1 MMIRKAILS
10 LMLLVGAITMHAAT
24 GKACSDAIPLGKDY
38 SEKIDGPKTVWYVA
52 KTFDLPVKVCFSPQY
67 PSMPAPDVEM
77 DFTCKPGYYADSIL
91 CSLFCKGNT
100 TGVTFDMPHKP
111 VLEMEDGAYCISMG
125 KRYRDLLLQA
135 GISYNVDVYVK
146 VTFNSA
152 GTISMV
158 PDTEFADCM
167 DGGKFMQLG
176 DTVKVKPKDKDRHVI
191 LPYVQWT
198 KDSIRYIWQG
208 TAPVTVAIANTCGID
223 PTDNG
228 DARMVDFFEMQPGD
242 TACYTA
248 EQIKNYAEFENAQA
262 GMYYGKFYSNGS
274 GELTVER
281 IPVAPPDGGAILLE
295 YGKTVSIN
303 ADDTQLFALSKDTV
317 SLRFDSPTEYILR
330 MYVGATAD
338 FTPETALATY
348 QYAVYEGGHTLMLT
362 ADELAALWAKTSGK
376 YLYVRFATNAA
387 TTVTPDIWYPS
398 ECAKKWKEILPGALY
413 VESYKRGLVYHKLVY
428 SKWKGGDITIKSNIG
443 ASYPV
448 AIGDTCGFPSNA
460 NNSHVLYY
468 KSIGRKSSITIPA
481 ATVETWADRV
491 DDEGN
496 LYVLFYNS
504 TAGNVTISSTAPE
517 EQDPIEPSPEPIDY
531 PGLSIHA
538 ACLTTGQGVQISV
551 AMPQTLILT
560 NERGEVVK
568 EWEAVVGTA
577 VEINLTT
584 GTYTLKG
591 KKEEMKIHVE

>member
-1 MMIRKAILS
+1 MMIKKAILS
-10 LMLLVGAITMHAAT
+10 LMLLIGAITMHAAT
-24 GKACSDAIPLGKDY
+24 GSSCYDAIPLGKDY
-38 SEKIDGPKTVWYVA
+38 TETINGPKTVWYVA
-52 KTFDLPVKVCFSPQY
+52 KTFDLPVKVCFTPVNIDL
-67 PSMPAPDVEM
+67 PAPDVEM
-77 DFTCKPGYYADSIL
+77 DFTCIPGVYEDSIL
-91 CSLFCKGNT
+91 CSLFCKDKT

-125 KRYRDLLLQA
+125 KKYRDLLLQA
-135 GISYNVDVYVK
+135 GISYNVEVYVK
-146 VTFNSA
+146 VEFKSA

-176 DTVKVKPKDKDRHVI
+176 DTVNVLPQDKDRHVI
-191 LPYVQWT
+191 LPYVQWS

-208 TAPVTVAIANTCGID
+208 TAPLSVAIANTCGID
-223 PTDNG
+223 PIDYTDE
-228 DARMVDFFEMQPGD
+228 RIVDRIEMQPGD

-248 EQIKNYAEFENAQA
+248 AQIKYYAGFENAQA
-262 GMYYGKFYSNGS
+262 GMYYGKFYSNGT
-274 GELTVER
+274 GVLKIER
-281 IPVAPPDGGAILLE
+281 IPVAPPDGGAVLLE
-295 YGKTVSIN
+295 YGKTVSIEAN
-303 ADDTQLFALSKDTV
+303 DTQLFALSKDTL
-317 SLRFDSPTEYILR
+317 SLRLDSPTDYILR
-330 MYVGATAD
+330 MYVGATVD
-338 FTPETALATY
+338 FAPETALATY

-398 ECAKKWKEILPGALY
+398 ECAKKWKEILPGELY
-413 VESYKRGLVYHKLVY
+413 IERSGLGVYHKLVY

-443 ASYPV
+443 ASFDV
-448 AIGDTCGFPSNA
+448 AIGDTCGFPKDA

-468 KSIGRKSSITIPA
+468 KSIGRKSTINIPA

-496 LYVLFYNS
+496 LYVRFYNG

-517 EQDPIEPSPEPIDY
+517 EQDPEPPLPAATIHVACISESNANIEVSVSAAQQLTITNATGMVVQQWNATTAEPQKIM
-531 PGLSIHA
+531 LNA
-538 ACLTTGQGVQISV
+538 
-551 AMPQTLILT
+551 
-560 NERGEVVK
+560 
-568 EWEAVVGTA
+568 
-577 VEINLTT
+577 

-591 KKEEMKIHVE
+591 ASEQITIVL

>member
-1 MMIRKAILS
+1 
-10 LMLLVGAITMHAAT
+10 MLLIGAMTMNAAT
-24 GKACSDAIPLGKDY
+24 GSSCYDAIPLGKDY

-52 KTFDLPVKVCFSPQY
+52 KTFDLPVKVCFTPTNIDL
-67 PSMPAPDVEM
+67 PAPDVEM
-77 DFTCKPGYYADSIL
+77 DFTCNPGVYEDSIL
-91 CSLFCKGNT
+91 CSLFCKNNS

-111 VLEMEDGAYCISMG
+111 VLVLEDNSYCISMG

-135 GISYNVDVYVK
+135 GISYNVEVYVK
-146 VTFNSA
+146 VTFKSA
-152 GTISMV
+152 GTLSMV

-176 DTVKVKPKDKDRHVI
+176 DTVEVKSKDKDRHVI
-191 LPYVQWT
+191 LPYVQWS

-208 TAPVTVAIANTCGID
+208 TAPVSVAIANTCGID
-223 PTDNG
+223 PIDKTDG
-228 DARMVDFFEMQPGD
+228 RIVDRIEMQPGD

-248 EQIKNYAEFENAQA
+248 DSIKYYAEFENAQA
-262 GMYYGKFYSNGS
+262 GMYYGKFYSNGT
-274 GELTVER
+274 GVLKVER

-295 YGKTVSIN
+295 YGKTVSIEAN
-303 ADDTQLFALSKDTV
+303 DTQLYALSKDTV

-398 ECAKKWKEILPGALY
+398 ECAKKWKEILPGELY
-413 VESYKRGLVYHKLVY
+413 IERYQRGLVYHKLVY
-428 SKWKGGDITIKSNIG
+428 SKWKGGDITIKSAIN
-443 ASYPV
+443 AACPMF
-448 AIGDTCGFPSNA
+448 IGDTCGFPNNA
-460 NNSHVLYY
+460 NNPHIIYA
-468 KSIGRKSSITIPA
+468 KSITRKGTLTIPA
-481 ATVETWADRV
+481 ATVSEWADRV

-496 LYVLFYNS
+496 IYVLFYTG
-504 TAGNVTISSTAPE
+504 TAGSITISSTAPE
-517 EQDPIEPSPEPIDY
+517 EQDPEPPLPAATIHVACISEANANIEVS
-531 PGLSIHA
+531 
-538 ACLTTGQGVQISV
+538 VSV
-551 AMPQTLILT
+551 AQQLT
-560 NERGEVVK
+560 ITNAAGMVVQQ
-568 EWEAVVGTA
+568 WNATTAEAQKLMLNA
-577 VEINLTT
+577 

-591 KKEEMKIHVE
+591 DNEQITIVL

>member
-1 MMIRKAILS
+1 
-10 LMLLVGAITMHAAT
+10 MLLIGAMTMNAAT
-24 GKACSDAIPLGKDY
+24 GSSCYDAIPLGKDY
-38 SEKIDGPKTVWYVA
+38 SETINGPKTVWYVA
-52 KTFDLPVKVCFSPQY
+52 KTFDLPVKVCFTPTNIDL
-67 PSMPAPDVEM
+67 PAPDVEM
-77 DFTCKPGYYADSIL
+77 DFTCNPGVYEDSIL
-91 CSLFCKGNT
+91 CSLFCKNNS

-111 VLEMEDGAYCISMG
+111 VLVLEDNSYCISMG

-135 GISYNVDVYVK
+135 GISYNVEVYVK
-146 VTFNSA
+146 VTFKSA
-152 GTISMV
+152 GTLSMV

-176 DTVKVKPKDKDRHVI
+176 DTIQVLPKDKERHVI
-191 LPYVQWT
+191 LPYVQWS

-208 TAPVTVAIANTCGID
+208 TAPVSVAIANTCGID
-223 PTDNG
+223 PTDYT
-228 DARMVDFFEMQPGD
+228 DERIVDRIEMQPGD
-242 TACYTA
+242 TVSYTA
-248 EQIKNYAEFENAQA
+248 EEIKYYAGFENVQA
-262 GMYYGKFYSNGS
+262 GMYYGKFYSNGT
-274 GELTVER
+274 GVLKIER
-281 IPVAPPDGGAILLE
+281 VPVAPPDGGAVLLQ

-303 ADDTQLFALSKDTV
+303 ADDTQLYALSKDTV

-398 ECAKKWKEILPGALY
+398 ECAKKWKEILPGELY
-413 VESYKRGLVYHKLVY
+413 IERYQRGLVYHKLVY
-428 SKWKGGDITIKSNIG
+428 SKWKGGDITIKSAIN
-443 ASYPV
+443 AACPV

-496 LYVLFYNS
+496 LYVLFYTG

-517 EQDPIEPSPEPIDY
+517 EQDPEPPLPAATIHVACISEANANIEVS
-531 PGLSIHA
+531 
-538 ACLTTGQGVQISV
+538 VSV
-551 AMPQTLILT
+551 AQQLT
-560 NERGEVVK
+560 ITNAAGMVVQQ
-568 EWEAVVGTA
+568 WNATAAEAQKLMLNA
-577 VEINLTT
+577 
-584 GTYTLKG
+584 GTYILKG
-591 KKEEMKIHVE
+591 DNEQITIVL

>member
-1 MMIRKAILS
+1 
-10 LMLLVGAITMHAAT
+10 MLLIGAMTMNAAT
-24 GKACSDAIPLGKDY
+24 GTSCYDAIPLGKDY

-52 KTFDLPVKVCFSPQY
+52 KTFDLPVKVCFTPTNTDQ
-67 PSMPAPDVEM
+67 PAPDVEM
-77 DFTCKPGYYADSIL
+77 DFTCNPGVYEDSIL
-91 CSLFCKGNT
+91 CSLFCKNNT

-111 VLEMEDGAYCISMG
+111 VLVLEDNSYCISMG

-135 GISYNVDVYVK
+135 GISYNVEVYVK
-146 VTFNSA
+146 VTFKSP
-152 GTISMV
+152 GTLSMV

-176 DTVKVKPKDKDRHVI
+176 DTVEVKSKDKERHVI
-191 LPYVQWT
+191 LPYVQWS

-228 DARMVDFFEMQPGD
+228 DGRLLEFYEMQPGD
-242 TACYTA
+242 TVSYTA
-248 EQIKNYAEFENAQA
+248 EDIKYYASFENAQA
-262 GMYYGKFYSNGS
+262 GMYYGKFYSNGT
-274 GELTVER
+274 GVLKIER
-281 IPVAPPDGGAILLE
+281 VPVAPPDGGAVLLQ

-303 ADDTQLFALSKDTV
+303 ADDTQLYALSKDTV
-317 SLRFDSPTEYILR
+317 SLRFDSPTDYILR

-398 ECAKKWKEILPGALY
+398 ECAKKWKEILPGELY
-413 VESYKRGLVYHKLVY
+413 IERYQRGLVYHKLVC
-428 SKWKGGDITIKSNIG
+428 SKWKGGDITIKSAIN
-443 ASYPV
+443 ASCPV

-468 KSIGRKSSITIPA
+468 KSIGRKNSITIPA

-496 LYVLFYNS
+496 IYVLFYTG
-504 TAGNVTISSTAPE
+504 TAGTITISSTAPE
-517 EQDPIEPSPEPIDY
+517 EQDPEPPLPAATIHVACISEANANIEVS
-531 PGLSIHA
+531 
-538 ACLTTGQGVQISV
+538 VSV
-551 AMPQTLILT
+551 AQQLT
-560 NERGEVVK
+560 ITNAAGMVVQQ
-568 EWEAVVGTA
+568 WNATTAEAQKLMLNA
-577 VEINLTT
+577 

-591 KKEEMKIHVE
+591 DNEQITIVL

>member
-1 MMIRKAILS
+1 MIRKAILN
-10 LMLLVGAITMHAAT
+10 LMLLFGAMTMNAAT
-24 GKACSDAIPLGKDY
+24 GTSCYDAIPLGKDY
-38 SEKIDGPKTVWYVA
+38 TETINGRKTVWYVA
-52 KTFDLPVKVCFSPQY
+52 RTFDLPVKVCFTPVNIDL
-67 PSMPAPDVEM
+67 PAPDVEM
-77 DFTCKPGYYADSIL
+77 DFTCIPGVYEDSIL
-91 CSLFCKGNT
+91 NSLFGKSGS

-111 VLEMEDGAYCISMG
+111 VLVLEDGAYCISMG
-125 KRYRDLLLQA
+125 KKYRDLLLQA
-135 GISYNVDVYVK
+135 GISYNVEVYVK

-152 GTISMV
+152 GTLSMV

-167 DGGKFMQLG
+167 DGGKFTQLG
-176 DTVKVKPKDKDRHVI
+176 DTINVLPQDKERHVI
-191 LPYVQWT
+191 LPYVQWS

-228 DARMVDFFEMQPGD
+228 DDRIVDFFEMQPGD
-242 TACYTA
+242 TTCYTA
-248 EQIKNYAEFENAQA
+248 EQIKHYAEFENAQA
-262 GMYYGKFYSNGS
+262 GMYYGKFYSNGT
-274 GELTVER
+274 GELKVER

-317 SLRFDSPTEYILR
+317 SLRFDSPTDYILR

-398 ECAKKWKEILPGALY
+398 ECAKKWKEILPGELY
-413 VESYKRGLVYHKLVY
+413 IERYQRGLVYHKLVY

-443 ASYPV
+443 ASCPV

-468 KSIGRKSSITIPA
+468 KSISRRNSITIPA
-481 ATVETWADRV
+481 ATAETWADRV

-496 LYVLFYNS
+496 LYVLFYTG

-517 EQDPIEPSPEPIDY
+517 EQDPEPPLPSATIHVACISELNANIEVS
-531 PGLSIHA
+531 
-538 ACLTTGQGVQISV
+538 VSV
-551 AMPQTLILT
+551 AQQLTITNATGMVVQQWNATTAAPQKIML
-560 NERGEVVK
+560 N
-568 EWEAVVGTA
+568 A
-577 VEINLTT
+577 

-591 KKEEMKIHVE
+591 DNEQITIVL

>member
-10 LMLLVGAITMHAAT
+10 LMLLIGAMTMNAAT
-24 GKACSDAIPLGKDY
+24 GTSCYDAIPLGKDY
-38 SEKIDGPKTVWYVA
+38 TETINGPKTVWYVA
-52 KTFDLPVKVCFSPQY
+52 KTFDLPVKVCFTPVNIDL
-67 PSMPAPDVEM
+67 PAPDVEM
-77 DFTCKPGYYADSIL
+77 DFTCIPGVYEDSIL
-91 CSLFCKGNT
+91 CSLFCKNNT

-135 GISYNVDVYVK
+135 GISYNVEVYVK
-146 VTFNSA
+146 VTFKSA
-152 GTISMV
+152 GTLSMV

-176 DTVKVKPKDKDRHVI
+176 DTVNVLPQDKDRHVI
-191 LPYVQWT
+191 LPYVQWS

-208 TAPVTVAIANTCGID
+208 TAPLSVAIANTCGID
-223 PTDNG
+223 PTDYT
-228 DARMVDFFEMQPGD
+228 DERIVDRIEMQPGD

-248 EQIKNYAEFENAQA
+248 AQIKYYAGFENAQA
-262 GMYYGKFYSNGS
+262 GMYYGKFYSNGT
-274 GELTVER
+274 GVLKVER

-317 SLRFDSPTEYILR
+317 SLRFDSPTDYILR

-398 ECAKKWKEILPGALY
+398 ECAKKWNNLPQGNLSIKRIASGRVY
-413 VESYKRGLVYHKLVY
+413 YKIVY
-428 SKWKGGDITIKSNIG
+428 SEWKGGDITIKETKGNLVDV
-443 ASYPV
+443 YV
-448 AIGDTCGFPSNA
+448 EDTCGFETSDT
-460 NNSHVLYY
+460 HLYNGNI
-468 KSIGRKSSITIPA
+468 KRRATLTIPA
-481 ATVETWADRV
+481 ATVNTWAEHV

-496 LYVLFYNS
+496 LYILFAPSSN
-504 TAGNVTISSTAPE
+504 TTITISSTAPE
-517 EQDPIEPSPEPIDY
+517 EQDPEPPLPSATIHVACISESNANIEVS
-531 PGLSIHA
+531 
-538 ACLTTGQGVQISV
+538 VSV
-551 AMPQTLILT
+551 AQQLTITNATGMVVQQWNATTAEPQKIL
-560 NERGEVVK
+560 
-568 EWEAVVGTA
+568 
-577 VEINLTT
+577 LST

-591 KKEEMKIHVE
+591 DNDQITIVL

>member
-1 MMIRKAILS
+1 MIRKAILC
-10 LMLLVGAITMHAAT
+10 LMLLIGAMTTNAAT
-24 GKACSDAIPLGKDY
+24 GSSCYDAIPLGKDY
-38 SEKIDGPKTVWYVA
+38 SEKIDGQKTVWYVA
-52 KTFDLPVKVCFSPQY
+52 KTFDLPVKVCFTPKNIDL
-67 PSMPAPDVEM
+67 PAPDVEM
-77 DFTCKPGYYADSIL
+77 DFTCKPGVYEDSIL
-91 CSLFCKGNT
+91 CSLFCKNNS

-111 VLEMEDGAYCISMG
+111 VLVLEDNSYCISMG

-135 GISYNVDVYVK
+135 GISYNVEVYVK
-146 VTFNSA
+146 VTFKSA
-152 GTISMV
+152 GTLSMV

-176 DTVKVKPKDKDRHVI
+176 DTVEVKSKDKERHVI
-191 LPYVQWT
+191 LPYVQWS

-208 TAPVTVAIANTCGID
+208 TAPVSVAIANTCGID
-223 PTDNG
+223 PTDYT
-228 DARMVDFFEMQPGD
+228 DERIVDRIEMQPGD
-242 TACYTA
+242 TVSYTA
-248 EQIKNYAEFENAQA
+248 AQIKYYASFENVQA
-262 GMYYGKFYSNGS
+262 GMYYGKFYSNGT
-274 GELTVER
+274 GVLKVER

-303 ADDTQLFALSKDTV
+303 ADDTQLYALSKDTV

-398 ECAKKWKEILPGALY
+398 ECAKKWKEILPGELY
-413 VESYKRGLVYHKLVY
+413 IERYGLGLVYHKLVY
-428 SKWKGGDITIKSNIG
+428 SKWKGGDITIKSAIN
-443 ASYPV
+443 AACPMF
-448 AIGDTCGFPSNA
+448 IGDTCGFPSNA

-496 LYVLFYNS
+496 LYVLFYTK
-504 TAGNVTISSTAPE
+504 TAGTITISSTAPE
-517 EQDPIEPSPEPIDY
+517 EQDPEPPLPAATIHVACISEANANIEVS
-531 PGLSIHA
+531 
-538 ACLTTGQGVQISV
+538 VSV
-551 AMPQTLILT
+551 AQQLT
-560 NERGEVVK
+560 ITNAAGMVVQQ
-568 EWEAVVGTA
+568 WNATTAEAQKLMLNA
-577 VEINLTT
+577 

-591 KKEEMKIHVE
+591 DNEQVTIVL

>member
-1 MMIRKAILS
+1 MIRKAILS
-10 LMLLVGAITMHAAT
+10 LMFLFGAITMHAAT
-24 GKACSDAIPLGKDY
+24 GSSCYDPIPLGKDY

-52 KTFDLPVKVCFSPQY
+52 KTFDLPVKVCFSPQS

-77 DFTCKPGYYADSIL
+77 DFTCKPGVYEDSIL
-91 CSLFCKGNT
+91 CSLFCKNNT

-146 VTFNSA
+146 VEFKSA
-152 GTISMV
+152 GTLSMV

-191 LPYVQWT
+191 LPYVQWS

-228 DARMVDFFEMQPGD
+228 DDRIVDFFEMQPGD
-242 TACYTA
+242 TTCYTA
-248 EQIKNYAEFENAQA
+248 EQIKHYAEFENAQA
-262 GMYYGKFYSNGS
+262 GMYYGKFYSNGT
-274 GELTVER
+274 GVLKVER

-295 YGKTVSIN
+295 YGKTVSIEAN
-303 ADDTQLFALSKDTV
+303 DTQLFALSKDTV
-317 SLRFDSPTEYILR
+317 SLRFDSPTDYILR

-348 QYAVYEGGHTLMLT
+348 QYDVYAGGHTLMLT

-387 TTVTPDIWYPS
+387 TTVTADIWYPS
-398 ECAKKWKEILPGALY
+398 ECAKQWKEILPGELY
-413 VESYKRGLVYHKLVY
+413 IERYQRGLVYHKLVY

-443 ASYPV
+443 DSYPV
-448 AIGDTCGFPSNA
+448 AIGDTCGFQSNA

-468 KSIGRKSSITIPA
+468 KTISRKKTITIPA

-496 LYVLFYNS
+496 LYVLFYTS
-504 TAGNVTISSTAPE
+504 TAGTITISSTAPE
-517 EQDPIEPSPEPIDY
+517 EQDPIEPLPEPIDY